1 MHYGIF
7 IENMPDL
14 HCHLLTPFA
23 FCIICR
29 QCMSPICWCCGT
41 ISFESLCCFVS
52 FMVPLHHNVIIMC
65 CCLHMYPAPMRQQ
78 YIGYKKTR
86 VNGIALK
93 CVMLLVL
100 DCTLAFIYLFYL
112 LAVLKVLFMY
122 MPMYVTNQ
130 YAYAHNFH
138 DVNQPN
144 ISISNNALLQLD
156 QNWVVTILAPIVFS
170 PIKLLVLEDTYYS
183 LQEK

>member
-1 MHYGIF
+1 MLFCQFHGTATQQCY
-7 IENMPDL
+7 NNVL
-14 HCHLLTPFA
+14 LLT
-23 FCIICR
+23 C
-29 QCMSPICWCCGT
+29 
-41 ISFESLCCFVS
+41 
-52 FMVPLHHNVIIMC
+52 
-65 CCLHMYPAPMRQQ
+65 MYPAPMRQQ
-78 YIGYKKTR
+78 YIGYKKTS
-86 VNGIALK
+86 VNRIALK

-156 QNWVVTILAPIVFS
+156 QN
-170 PIKLLVLEDTYYS
+170 
-183 LQEK
+183 